1 MNITDTTPR
10 VKRSIGGKNDTGDE
24 RRVNVDVPQ
33 PFATGAHTLTEGEAS
48 ALNQIVAE
56 NLSNNLRAKI
66 VEGKITGEGAG
77 ATSEPFTDA
86 EAQALVDTYL
96 AEYELG
102 VRRAGSGE
110 PRVTDPVEREAR
122 KIAREKAK
130 NYIKEQGGKPA
141 DYDLGPIADKVF
153 EANKDVLMREGKKI
167 VDAANKVSGG
177 LDLAGISLTPKAA
190 GAEDTASASD
200 DTADETAQATAA

>member
-1 MNITDTTPR
+1 MNITEATPR
-10 VKRSIGGKNDTGDE
+10 VKRSIGGKTDTGDE
-24 RRVNVDVPQ
+24 RRVNVNVPQ
-33 PFATGAHTLTEGEAS
+33 PFAAGAHTLTEGEAS

-66 VEGKITGEGAG
+66 VEGRQVGEGDG
-77 ATSEPFTDA
+77 ATFEPFTDT

-130 NYIKEQGGKPA
+130 AYIKEQGGKPS

-177 LDLAGISLTPKAA
+177 LDLGGISLTPKS
-190 GAEDTASASD
+190 ASAEGDSSESD
-200 DTADETAQATAA
+200 NDEAETEAAA